1 MSRWILPTTA
11 DIGLRAFSSD
21 PEGALREAAL
31 GMQEIQIATGPSDSE
46 LLRNETNW
54 TIETPTEDFDRILV
68 RWLEEVLYRGQAEG
82 EWLND
87 ASIEILDGRIQ
98 ASVITVD
105 SELVKRELEIKA
117 VTMHEIALVEIREG
131 QIIPGIEPDI
141 PSFEGPGWMA
151 QVVFDI

>member
-1 MSRWILPTTA
+1 M
-11 DIGLRAFSSD
+11 
-21 PEGALREAAL
+21 REAAL
-31 GMQEIQIATGPSDSE
+31 GMQEIQIATGTSDPE
-46 LLRNETNW
+46 LLRNETSW
-54 TIETPTEDFDRILV
+54 TIETPTEDYDRILV

>member
-1 MSRWILPTTA
+1 M
-11 DIGLRAFSSD
+11 
-21 PEGALREAAL
+21 REAAL
-31 GMQEIQIATGPSDSE
+31 GMQEIQIATGTSDSE

-54 TIETPTEDFDRILV
+54 TIETPTEDYDRILV
-68 RWLEEVLYRGQAEG
+68 RWLEEVLYRGQVEG

-117 VTMHEIALVEIREG
+117 VTMHEIALMEIETG
-131 QIIPGIEPDI
+131 QIIPGVEPDI

>member
-11 DIGLRAFSSD
+11 DIGLRAFSCD
-21 PEGALREAAL
+21 PEGAMREAAL
-31 GMQEIQIATGPSDSE
+31 GMQEIQIATGTSDSE
-46 LLRNETNW
+46 LPRNETNW
-54 TIETPTEDFDRILV
+54 TIETPTQDYDRILV
-68 RWLEEVLYRGQAEG
+68 RWLEEVLYKGQAEG

-87 ASIEILDGRIQ
+87 VSIEILDGRIQ

-117 VTMHEIALVEIREG
+117 VTMHEIALVEIESG
-131 QIIPGIEPDI
+131 QIIPGVEPDI

>member
-1 MSRWILPTTA
+1 
-11 DIGLRAFSSD
+11 
-21 PEGALREAAL
+21 
-31 GMQEIQIATGPSDSE
+31 MQEIQIATGTSNSE

>member
-1 MSRWILPTTA
+1 MCIR
-11 DIGLRAFSSD
+11 
-21 PEGALREAAL
+21 
-31 GMQEIQIATGPSDSE
+31 
-46 LLRNETNW
+46 
-54 TIETPTEDFDRILV
+54 DR
-68 RWLEEVLYRGQAEG
+68 YRGQAEG

-98 ASVITVD
+98 ASVITVA

>member
-1 MSRWILPTTA
+1 M
-11 DIGLRAFSSD
+11 
-21 PEGALREAAL
+21 REAAL
-31 GMQEIQIATGPSDSE
+31 GMQEIQIATGTSDSE

-54 TIETPTEDFDRILV
+54 TIETPTEDYDRILV

>member
-1 MSRWILPTTA
+1 M
-11 DIGLRAFSSD
+11 
-21 PEGALREAAL
+21 REAAL
-31 GMQEIQIATGPSDSE
+31 GMQEIQIATGTSNSE

>member
-1 MSRWILPTTA
+1 M
-11 DIGLRAFSSD
+11 
-21 PEGALREAAL
+21 REAAL
-31 GMQEIQIATGPSDSE
+31 GMQEIQIATGTSDSE

-54 TIETPTEDFDRILV
+54 TIETPTEDYDRILV

-87 ASIEILDGRIQ
+87 ASIEILDGIIQ

-117 VTMHEIALVEIREG
+117 VTMHEIALMEIETG
-131 QIIPGIEPDI
+131 QIIPGVEPDI

>member
-1 MSRWILPTTA
+1 M
-11 DIGLRAFSSD
+11 
-21 PEGALREAAL
+21 REAAL
-31 GMQEIQIATGPSDSE
+31 GMQEIQIATGTSDPE

-54 TIETPTEDFDRILV
+54 TIETPTEDYDRILV

>member
-1 MSRWILPTTA
+1 M
-11 DIGLRAFSSD
+11 
-21 PEGALREAAL
+21 REAAL
-31 GMQEIQIATGPSDSE
+31 GMQEIQIATGTSDSA
-46 LLRNETNW
+46 LPRNETNW
-54 TIETPTEDFDRILV
+54 TIETPTQDYDRILV
-68 RWLEEVLYRGQAEG
+68 RWLEEVLYKGQAEG

-87 ASIEILDGRIQ
+87 VSIEILDGRIQ

-117 VTMHEIALVEIREG
+117 VTMHEIALVEIESG
-131 QIIPGIEPDI
+131 QIIPGVEPDI

>member
-1 MSRWILPTTA
+1 M
-11 DIGLRAFSSD
+11 
-21 PEGALREAAL
+21 REAAL
-31 GMQEIQIATGPSDSE
+31 GMQEIQIATGTSDSE

-54 TIETPTEDFDRILV
+54 TIETPTEDYDRILV

-117 VTMHEIALVEIREG
+117 VTMHEIALMEIETG
-131 QIIPGIEPDI
+131 QIIPGVEPDI

>member
-1 MSRWILPTTA
+1 M
-11 DIGLRAFSSD
+11 
-21 PEGALREAAL
+21 REAAL
-31 GMQEIQIATGPSDSE
+31 GMQEIQIATGTSDSE
-46 LLRNETNW
+46 LPRNETNW
-54 TIETPTEDFDRILV
+54 TIATPTQDYDKILV
-68 RWLEEVLYRGQAEG
+68 RWLEEVLYKGQAEG

-87 ASIEILDGRIQ
+87 VSIEILDGRIQ

-117 VTMHEIALVEIREG
+117 VTMHEIALVEIESG
-131 QIIPGIEPDI
+131 QIIPGVEPDI